1 MFPEVKGTKL
11 LFGYVGFF
19 LIFIGIIILV
29 PLLVIPFYPEEV
41 SEIKDF
47 LVPGTSS
54 IAAGFFIYLFIQ
66 GRKKGKLEGHE
77 DIALVVVV
85 WVLAILV
92 SAIPF
97 LLTKQYNFTQA
108 IFETTSGYTT
118 TGLSVVN
125 VSTCSHVFL
134 FYRSFLQF
142 VGGIGLVLIVT
153 SAISDKQGIGLYM
166 LEGHNDRLLP
176 NLVKSA
182 RLIFAIYFLYM
193 AVGIGLYLATGV
205 NLFEAICHSMTAL
218 STGGFSTRTGSVRDF
233 QSVPFEIVTMVLM
246 LLGSTNFVIHYFLL
260 RGKFLTAFRHYEFGV
275 FVLLM
280 GTIFPLM
287 VGCFA
292 VQYQSFWLGLRYG
305 SFEFVSAITTSGFQ
319 VVESYNTVPPAV
331 FFSIIILMIIGGQS
345 GSTSGGLKQSRVAL
359 CLLNVKWYLEGLGK
373 KPNTI
378 RVHHLVRFGQK
389 ETLSPD
395 EVKSSCD
402 FVALYLLI
410 LVLGTVIISVTGV
423 PFSQALFEFASSLG
437 TVGLSA
443 GVTTFNAS
451 PIVLWTE
458 IIGMFLGRLEIV
470 VVFVLLEKTIK
481 LKTVWM
487 AWHEKKTS

>member
-1 MFPEVKGTKL
+1 MLQEVRGAKL
-11 LFGYVGFF
+11 LLGYIGFF
-19 LIFIGIIILV
+19 LIFIGAIILV
-29 PLLVIPFYPEEV
+29 PLLVLPFYPEEI
-41 SEIKDF
+41 SEAKYF
-47 LVPGTSS
+47 LAPGTSS
-54 IAAGFFIYLFIQ
+54 IAAGFFIFLLIQ

-77 DIALVVVV
+77 DIVLVVLV

-97 LLTKQYNFTQA
+97 LLTKKYNFTQA

-118 TGLSVVN
+118 TGLSVVD

-153 SAISDKQGIGLYM
+153 SAVSDRRGIGLYM

-193 AVGIGLYLATGV
+193 GIGILLYLATGV
-205 NLFEAICHSMTAL
+205 NFFEAICHSMTAL
-218 STGGFSTRTGSVRDF
+218 STGGFSTRAGSVRDF
-233 QSVPFEIVTMVLM
+233 QSLSFEIVTMVLM

-260 RGKFLTAFRHYEFGV
+260 RGKFITAFRHYEFGV

-292 VQYQSFWLGLRYG
+292 AQYQSFWLGLRYG

-331 FFSIIILMIIGGQS
+331 FFCIIVLMIIGGQS
-345 GSTSGGLKQSRVAL
+345 GSTSGGLKQSRVAQ
-359 CLLNVKWYLEGLGK
+359 CLLNVKWYLEGLEK
-373 KPNTI
+373 KSTTI
-378 RVHHLVRFGQK
+378 RVRHIVRFGQK
-389 ETLSPD
+389 EVLSA
-395 EVKSSCD
+395 EEIKSSCD
-402 FVALYLLI
+402 FAALYLLI
-410 LVLGTVIISVTGV
+410 LAIGTTVISATGV

-437 TVGLSA
+437 TVGLST
-443 GVTTFNAS
+443 GVTAFNAS

-470 VVFVLLEKTIK
+470 VVFVLIEKTIK
-481 LKTVWM
+481 LKNVWM
-487 AWHEKKTS
+487 TWNEKKAT